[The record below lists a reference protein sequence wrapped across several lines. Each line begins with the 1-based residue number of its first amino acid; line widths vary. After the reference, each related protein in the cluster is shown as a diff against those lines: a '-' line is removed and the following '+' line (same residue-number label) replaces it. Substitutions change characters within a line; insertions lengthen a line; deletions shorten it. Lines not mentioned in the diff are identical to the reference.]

1 MTDLKTCSGFRQEWR
16 RLLPNCAIGEI
27 RERREQ
33 GVSRG
38 AIDMSGR
45 SGRWHGHVAAAIALV
60 LAASVAAVGGRV
72 PVEVVAVA
80 DGGGSAGHLTV
91 ADEETAAGTTVG
103 AGQATAGTVG
113 SSTGTG
119 GGPTTSNAAEARPS
133 KVDPGITDTEIRI
146 GGSTFTSGPAAV
158 YGEQIAVGFTA
169 GVQYVNDHGGVN
181 GRRLALTLYDDGGDP
196 AAQLANTKRLLE
208 VDKVFALSM
217 VYAATVG
224 DYVASK
230 GVPVVHLGQFDDEF
244 TNPWWFPLG
253 GPQRTASF
261 QLESYVAN
269 TTATKKVAIFY
280 LDAGANNF
288 SAAYAEEV
296 RDDWKHYGIEAPV
309 LVPFSVDQTSC
320 SDAISQASAA
330 KVDFIQFE
338 IDASRV
344 INCGVEAQIQGYR
357 PPQGW
362 GGYLIGVP
370 VVPEALG
377 QISEGMIA
385 FDAFGALYDVPEY
398 EDYVRRVSPRT
409 EARSSVTMSY
419 FLAAL
424 LLRDG
429 LAQLGDDMT
438 RAHLQQILNTFTDW
452 RPGLS
457 ADANQPMWTWTPACH
472 TALKGGYVIEVQNHD
487 GKYSWRQITDQLTST
502 PLPPGKGVPASFASC
517 DIFRAT
523 TR

>member
-1 MTDLKTCSGFRQEWR
+1 MRGTAR
-16 RLLPNCAIGEI
+16 RWGD
-27 RERREQ
+27 
-33 GVSRG
+33 S
-38 AIDMSGR
+38 
-45 SGRWHGHVAAAIALV
+45 WHGHVAIAAALV
-60 LAASVAAVGGRV
+60 LAVAVAAAGGRV
-72 PVEVVAVA
+72 PMVEVAARGADDLGAGPRGDTGSSAAGPSDA
-80 DGGGSAGHLTV
+80 DGSGLAGSGSDAIDGAAGGPGGS
-91 ADEETAAGTTVG
+91 GTTR
-103 AGQATAGTVG
+103 
-113 SSTGTG
+113 SI
-119 GGPTTSNAAEARPS
+119 R
-133 KVDPGITDTEIRI
+133 VDPGITDTEIRI

-230 GVPVVHLGQFDDEF
+230 KVPVVHLGQFDDEF

-253 GPQRTASF
+253 GPQRTSAF
-261 QLESYVAN
+261 QLEHYVA
-269 TTATKKVAIFY
+269 TTTPTKKVAIFY

-288 SAAYAEEV
+288 SGAFAEEL
-296 RDDWKHYGIEAPV
+296 RDDWKRYGIETPV
-309 LVPFSVDQTSC
+309 LVPFSIDQTSC

-330 KVDFIQFE
+330 DVDFIQFE

-357 PPQGW
+357 PPHGW

-377 QISEGMIA
+377 KISEGMIA
-385 FDAFGALYDVPEY
+385 FDAFGALYDVPAYEEY
-398 EDYVRRVSPRT
+398 IHRVSPRT

-429 LAQLGDDMT
+429 LARLGDDLT
-438 RAHLQQILNTFTDW
+438 RVHLQQILNSLTDW

-457 ADANQPMWTWTPACH
+457 DDENQPTWTWTPQCH
-472 TALKGGYVIEVQNHD
+472 AALKGGYVIEVQNKG
-487 GKYSWRQITDQLTST
+487 GKYRWEQITAQLTST
-502 PLPPGKGVPASFASC
+502 PLPPGKPVPSNFASC
-517 DIFRAT
+517 DIFRTT

>member
-1 MTDLKTCSGFRQEWR
+1 
-16 RLLPNCAIGEI
+16 
-27 RERREQ
+27 
-33 GVSRG
+33 V
-38 AIDMSGR
+38 
-45 SGRWHGHVAAAIALV
+45 GRWQGHIAAAAALV
-60 LAASVAAVGGRV
+60 LAAGVAVVGGRV
-72 PVEVVAVA
+72 PVAEVAAV
-80 DGGGSAGHLTV
+80 GTGPGSA
-91 ADEETAAGTTVG
+91 TAARPGDAPGAAVG
-103 AGQATAGTVG
+103 LPA
-113 SSTGTG
+113 G
-119 GGPTTSNAAEARPS
+119 GGPTATGAGGPAQGSTTPGQPGSTATTGSGPVRM
-133 KVDPGITDTEIRI
+133 DPGITDTEIHI

-181 GRRLALTLYDDGGDP
+181 GRKLALTLYDDGGDP

-230 GVPVVHLGQFDDEF
+230 GVPVVHLGQFNEEF

-261 QLESYVAN
+261 QLEHYVA
-269 TTATKKVAIFY
+269 TTTKTKKVAIFY

-296 RDDWKHYGIEAPV
+296 RDDWARYGIEAPV
-309 LVPFSVDQTSC
+309 LVPFAIDQTSC

-344 INCGVEAQIQGYR
+344 INCGVEAQIQGYS
-357 PPQGW
+357 PPEGW

-370 VVPEALG
+370 VVPQALG
-377 QISEGMIA
+377 EISAGMIA

-398 EDYVRRVSPRT
+398 AEYIHRVSPRT
-409 EARSSVTMSY
+409 EARSSTTISY
-419 FLAAL
+419 FIAAL
-424 LLRDG
+424 LLRDS
-429 LAQLGDDMT
+429 LAQLGNDMT
-438 RAHLQQILNTFTDW
+438 RAHLQQILNSFTSW
-452 RPGLS
+452 QPGLTN
-457 ADANQPMWTWTPACH
+457 DPNQPTWTWSPSCH
-472 TALKGGYVIEVQNHD
+472 TALHGGYVIEVQ
-487 GKYSWRQITDQLTST
+487 GKGRDYSWQQITPQLTTT
-502 PLPPGKGVPASFASC
+502 PLPPGRGVPPAFASC
-517 DIFRAT
+517 DIFT
-523 TR
+523 SSTR

>member
-1 MTDLKTCSGFRQEWR
+1 MRATWR
-16 RLLPNCAIGEI
+16 GPG
-27 RERREQ
+27 
-33 GVSRG
+33 
-38 AIDMSGR
+38 
-45 SGRWHGHVAAAIALV
+45 GRWQGHVAAAVALV

-72 PVEVVAVA
+72 PIEEIAIASSDGAGLRDGGSTAGAESLAAGETSA
-80 DGGGSAGHLTV
+80 DGAAATQASGGRAGAGGSGGTV
-91 ADEETAAGTTVG
+91 TSAAG
-103 AGQATAGTVG
+103 
-113 SSTGTG
+113 
-119 GGPTTSNAAEARPS
+119 RPVH
-133 KVDPGITDTEIRI
+133 VDPGITDTEIRI

-181 GRRLALTLYDDGGDP
+181 GRRLALTLYDDSGDP

-208 VDKVFALSM
+208 VDQVFALSM
-217 VYAATVG
+217 VYAPSVG
-224 DYVASK
+224 DYVSSK
-230 GVPVVHLGQFDDEF
+230 GVPVVHLGQFDEEF

-261 QLESYVAN
+261 QLEHYVATN
-269 TTATKKVAIFY
+269 TNTKKVAIFY
-280 LDAGANNF
+280 LDAGVNNF

-296 RDDWKHYGIEAPV
+296 RDDWSRYGIEAPV
-309 LVPFSVDQTSC
+309 LVPFGIDQTSC

-330 KVDFIQFE
+330 DVDFIQFE
-338 IDASRV
+338 VDASRV

-357 PPQGW
+357 PPEGW

-385 FDAFGALYDVPEY
+385 FDAFGALYEVPQYEEY
-398 EDYVRRVSPRT
+398 IHRVSPRT
-409 EARSSVTMSY
+409 EARSSVTMAY

-452 RPGLS
+452 RPGLT
-457 ADANQPMWTWTPACH
+457 ADPNQPTWTWKPSCH
-472 TALKGGYVIEVQNHD
+472 TALKGGYVIEVQNTD
-487 GKYSWRQITDQLTST
+487 GKYRWEQITDQLTST
-502 PLPPGKGVPASFASC
+502 PLPPGKGVPANFASC
-517 DIFRAT
+517 DIFRT
-523 TR
+523 TP

>member
-1 MTDLKTCSGFRQEWR
+1 MLR
-16 RLLPNCAIGEI
+16 RP
-27 RERREQ
+27 
-33 GVSRG
+33 V
-38 AIDMSGR
+38 
-45 SGRWHGHVAAAIALV
+45 GRWQGHIAAATALT
-60 LAASVAAVGGRV
+60 LAAAVAAVGGKV
-72 PVEVVAVA
+72 PIEEISAARSGPGGVGVTQSGDDGSA
-80 DGGGSAGHLTV
+80 DGL
-91 ADEETAAGTTVG
+91 AAGG
-103 AGQATAGTVG
+103 AGGVTDPTAGGGASVPGQTG
-113 SSTGTG
+113 STATTG
-119 GGPTTSNAAEARPS
+119 GGAV
-133 KVDPGITDTEIRI
+133 KMDPGITDSVIRI

-169 GVQYVNDHGGVN
+169 GVQWVNDHGGVN
-181 GRRLALTLYDDGGDP
+181 GRKLALTLYDDGGDP

-208 VDKVFALSM
+208 VDNVFALSM

-230 GVPVVHLGQFDDEF
+230 GVPVVHLGQFDEEF

-261 QLESYVAN
+261 QLEHYVATN
-269 TTATKKVAIFY
+269 TNTKKVAIFY

-288 SAAYAEEV
+288 SADYAEEV
-296 RDDWKHYGIEAPV
+296 RDDWSRYGIEAPV
-309 LVPFSVDQTSC
+309 LVPFAIDQTSC

-330 KVDFIQFE
+330 DVDFIQFE

-344 INCGVEAQIQGYR
+344 INCGVEAQIQGYE
-357 PPQGW
+357 PPEGW

-377 QISEGMIA
+377 EISAGMIA
-385 FDAFGALYDVPEY
+385 FDAFGALYEVPGY
-398 EDYVRRVSPRT
+398 EDYIHKVSPRT

-429 LAQLGDDMT
+429 LAQLGNDMT

-452 RPGLS
+452 RPGLTN
-457 ADANQPMWTWTPACH
+457 DANQPTWTWTPTCH
-472 TALKGGYVIEVQNHD
+472 TALKGGYVIEVQNKN
-487 GKYSWRQITDQLTST
+487 GKYSWQQITDQLTST
-502 PLPPGKGVPASFASC
+502 PLPPGKAVPANFASC
-517 DIFRAT
+517 DIFRT
-523 TR
+523 TPKP

>member
-1 MTDLKTCSGFRQEWR
+1 VAFLALAG
-16 RLLPNCAIGEI
+16 G
-27 RERREQ
+27 
-33 GVSRG
+33 
-38 AIDMSGR
+38 
-45 SGRWHGHVAAAIALV
+45 VAAAGGTV
-60 LAASVAAVGGRV
+60 PTTEVAAARTRSGSTQASGGDA
-72 PVEVVAVA
+72 AVA
-80 DGGGSAGHLTV
+80 PDAGVGDVDTPVAAAAPGQPGGP
-91 ADEETAAGTTVG
+91 AAPGQPGTTV
-103 AGQATAGTVG
+103 
-113 SSTGTG
+113 STS
-119 GGPTTSNAAEARPS
+119 GGPVR
-133 KVDPGITDTEIRI
+133 VDPGITDSVIRI

-181 GRRLALTLYDDGGDP
+181 GRKLALTLYDDGGDP

-208 VDKVFALSM
+208 VDEVFALSM

-261 QLESYVAN
+261 QLEHFVAT

-288 SAAYAEEV
+288 SADYAEEV
-296 RDDWKHYGIEAPV
+296 RDDWSRYGIEAPV
-309 LVPFSVDQTSC
+309 LVPFAIDQTSC

-338 IDASRV
+338 IDAARV
-344 INCGVEAQIQGYR
+344 INCGVEAQIQGYE
-357 PPQGW
+357 PPEGW

-377 QISEGMIA
+377 EISAGMIA
-385 FDAFGALYDVPEY
+385 FDAFGALYDVPAYEEY
-398 EDYVRRVSPRT
+398 IHKVSPRT

-429 LAQLGDDMT
+429 LLQLGDDMT
-438 RAHLQQILNTFTDW
+438 RTHLQQILNTFTDW
-452 RPGLS
+452 RPGLTS
-457 ADANQPMWTWTPACH
+457 DPNQPTWTWTSSCH
-472 TALKGGYVIEVQNHD
+472 TALEGGYVIEIQNQG
-487 GKYSWRQITDQLTST
+487 GKYRWQQITDQLTST
-502 PLPPGKGVPASFASC
+502 PLPPGKGVPANFASC
-517 DIFRAT
+517 DIFRPTAG
-523 TR
+523 R

>member
-1 MTDLKTCSGFRQEWR
+1 VTSSGIGLDALSSNPDAGATGGDATTGTD
-16 RLLPNCAIGEI
+16 
-27 RERREQ
+27 
-33 GVSRG
+33 G
-38 AIDMSGR
+38 AATAGASTPGAT
-45 SGRWHGHVAAAIALV
+45 AAPG
-60 LAASVAAVGGRV
+60 AATPAAT
-72 PVEVVAVA
+72 A
-80 DGGGSAGHLTV
+80 
-91 ADEETAAGTTVG
+91 TAAGTRAAASKGPG
-103 AGQATAGTVG
+103 A
-113 SSTGTG
+113 
-119 GGPTTSNAAEARPS
+119 ARTYD
-133 KVDPGITDTEIRI
+133 VGITDTEIKI

-196 AAQLANTKRLLE
+196 AKQLANTKRLLE

-224 DYVASK
+224 DYVAAK
-230 GVPVVHLGQFDDEF
+230 GVPVVHLGQFNEEF

-261 QLESYVAN
+261 QLESYVA
-269 TTATKKVAIFY
+269 TKTKTKKVAVFY

-288 SAAYAEEV
+288 SGAYAKEV
-296 RDDWKHYGIEAPV
+296 QDDWKHYGIDASV
-309 LVPFSVDQTSC
+309 LVPFAPDQTSC
-320 SDAISQASAA
+320 SDAIGQASAA

-338 IDASRV
+338 VDASKV

-370 VVPEALG
+370 VVPQALG
-377 QISEGMIA
+377 SISEGMIA

-398 EDYVRRVSPRT
+398 ADYIHRVSPRT
-409 EARSSVTMSY
+409 EARSSTTMAY

-429 LAQLGDDMT
+429 LAQLGNDLT
-438 RAHLQQILNTFTDW
+438 RAHLQQVLNTFTDW
-452 RPGLS
+452 RPGLTS
-457 ADANQPMWTWTPACH
+457 DGNQPTWTWTPACH
-472 TALKGGYVIEVQNHD
+472 TALRGGYVIEVQNKGGD
-487 GKYSWRQITDQLTST
+487 YRWQQITPQLTST
-502 PLPPGKGVPASFASC
+502 PLPPGKSVPPAFASC
-517 DIFRAT
+517 DIFRST

>member
-1 MTDLKTCSGFRQEWR
+1 M
-16 RLLPNCAIGEI
+16 
-27 RERREQ
+27 
-33 GVSRG
+33 RG
-38 AIDMSGR
+38 P
-45 SGRWHGHVAAAIALV
+45 SGRWHGHVAAVAALV

-72 PVEVVAVA
+72 PMEEVAVA
-80 DGGGSAGHLTV
+80 SDGRVGGGERAGSVAAGAAAAEGDAAGAATGVTTV
-91 ADEETAAGTTVG
+91 AGGG
-103 AGQATAGTVG
+103 AGGPGSTVANG
-113 SSTGTG
+113 G
-119 GGPTTSNAAEARPS
+119 GGPVRT
-133 KVDPGITDTEIRI
+133 DPGITDTEIRI

-208 VDKVFALSM
+208 VDQVFALSM

-224 DYVASK
+224 DYVASQ
-230 GVPVVHLGQFDDEF
+230 GVPVVHLGQFDEEF

-261 QLESYVAN
+261 QLEHYVAT

-296 RDDWKHYGIEAPV
+296 RDDWARYGIEAPV
-309 LVPFSVDQTSC
+309 LVPFAIDQTSC
-320 SDAISQASAA
+320 SDAIGQASAA
-330 KVDFIQFE
+330 GVDFIQFE
-338 IDASRV
+338 IDAARV
-344 INCGVEAQIQGYR
+344 INCGVEAQIQGYH
-357 PPQGW
+357 PPEGW

-398 EDYVRRVSPRT
+398 EEYVHRVSPRT

-424 LLRDG
+424 LLRDS
-429 LAQLGDDMT
+429 LAQLGDDLT

-452 RPGLS
+452 RPGLT
-457 ADANQPMWTWTPACH
+457 ADANQPSWTWTPACH
-472 TALKGGYVIEVQNHD
+472 TALKGGYVIEVQNQG
-487 GKYSWRQITDQLTST
+487 GKYRWEQITPQLTST
-502 PLPPGKGVPASFASC
+502 PLPPGKGVPSSFASC
-517 DIFRAT
+517 DIFQAT
-523 TR
+523 SR

>member
-1 MTDLKTCSGFRQEWR
+1 MRGT
-16 RLLPNCAIGEI
+16 A
-27 RERREQ
+27 ERW
-33 GVSRG
+33 GDS
-38 AIDMSGR
+38 
-45 SGRWHGHVAAAIALV
+45 WHAHVALAAALV
-60 LAASVAAVGGRV
+60 LAVAVAAAGGRV
-72 PVEVVAVA
+72 PVAEVVA
-80 DGGGSAGHLTV
+80 GGPGDLGASPAG
-91 ADEETAAGTTVG
+91 GVG
-103 AGQATAGTVG
+103 AGAVAGPSDLNG
-113 SSTGTG
+113 SGADGSGTG
-119 GGPTTSNAAEARPS
+119 SVGGAPS
-133 KVDPGITDTEIRI
+133 AQGGSGSASAVRADPGITDTEIRI

-230 GVPVVHLGQFDDEF
+230 GVPVVHLGQFDEEF

-253 GPQRTASF
+253 GPQRTSAF
-261 QLESYVAN
+261 QLEHYVA
-269 TTATKKVAIFY
+269 TTTPTKKVAIFY

-288 SAAYAEEV
+288 SGAFAEEL
-296 RDDWKHYGIEAPV
+296 RDDWKRYGIETPV
-309 LVPFSVDQTSC
+309 LVPFSIDQTSC
-320 SDAISQASAA
+320 SDAISQAKDAA
-330 KVDFIQFE
+330 VDFIEFE

-357 PPQGW
+357 PPHGW

-385 FDAFGALYDVPEY
+385 FDAFGALYDFPAYEEY
-398 EDYVRRVSPRT
+398 VHRVSPRT

-429 LAQLGDDMT
+429 LARLGDDLT
-438 RAHLQQILNTFTDW
+438 REHLQQILNSFTDW
-452 RPGLS
+452 RPGLV
-457 ADANQPMWTWTPACH
+457 DDENQPTWTWTPQCH
-472 TALKGGYVIEVQNHD
+472 AALSGGYVIEVQNKG
-487 GKYSWRQITDQLTST
+487 GKYRWEQITGQFRTT
-502 PLPPGKGVPASFASC
+502 PLPPGKPVPSNFASC
-517 DIFRAT
+517 DIFRT
-523 TR
+523 TDR